1 MFLLLNKNLKFILA
15 ISVLGSAVLFFLGSR
30 IEQNQNHK
38 ESNLQNILESRN
50 ALVKAL
56 GSSSN
61 SWIMAISVISV
72 AVLFAALII
81 NKNRVQVLYAII
93 LFSCIGLVFDV
104 SKIAHQTLEIHS
116 YLLDLTLFV
125 TGLHFLA
132 ILVASYMIRNSTRL
146 AIKS

>member
-50 ALVKAL
+50 AL
-56 GSSSN
+56 
-61 SWIMAISVISV
+61 
-72 AVLFAALII
+72 
-81 NKNRVQVLYAII
+81 

>member
-38 ESNLQNILESRN
+38 ESNILESRN

>member
-1 MFLLLNKNLKFILA
+1 MFFLLNKNLKFILA

-72 AVLFAALII
+72 AVLFAALI